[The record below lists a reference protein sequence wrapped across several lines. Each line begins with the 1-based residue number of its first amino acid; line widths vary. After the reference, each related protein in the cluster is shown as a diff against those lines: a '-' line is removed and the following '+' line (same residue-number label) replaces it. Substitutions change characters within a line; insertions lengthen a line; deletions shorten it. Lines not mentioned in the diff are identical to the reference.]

1 MTGNSRLVREDA
13 KPPTVEM
20 ELVDEDGVPYTSP
33 SLVPGLYKVKIESS
47 ELLSVPPVIEVFST
61 AGYNETGDGAEMT
74 QVSLNLNNDEKGPEY
89 TYEFRISATEAA
101 SDLTIR
107 ITLVDEADNLGII
120 TDTSYKID
128 AKTPTIAVY
137 APSPS
142 SEGSKYLY
150 GNKINLMFAAEDDVQ
165 IAELQYRFT
174 FNYGGL
180 TGVTSTSPWANAE
193 GVTDVEG
200 DGTSLVSDMEFSAGT
215 FDAGQHS
222 ITVRAL
228 DTAGNS
234 KTAQVVFV
242 VDYCRNNL
250 EGETVCTFEEN
261 LKPEPEPEVVT
272 PSMTEP
278 PYVLVW
284 IAVVVNVVIFVVAL
298 LIVQVSLSGPKKKKK
313 GGDDDED
320 DDWMS
325 EFIGTTQ
332 EVDMDDITG
341 TGSATQAKPEEEN
354 KSEPEP
360 EEEDDPFAVN
370 VVQRKTRRKKKVEEE
385 EDDDDDDDPL
395 LGWTRR

>member
-1 MTGNSRLVREDA
+1 
-13 KPPTVEM
+13 
-20 ELVDEDGVPYTSP
+20 
-33 SLVPGLYKVKIESS
+33 
-47 ELLSVPPVIEVFST
+47 
-61 AGYNETGDGAEMT
+61 
-74 QVSLNLNNDEKGPEY
+74 
-89 TYEFRISATEAA
+89 
-101 SDLTIR
+101 
-107 ITLVDEADNLGII
+107 
-120 TDTSYKID
+120 
-128 AKTPTIAVY
+128 
-137 APSPS
+137 
-142 SEGSKYLY
+142 
-150 GNKINLMFAAEDDVQ
+150 MFAAEDDVQ

-193 GVTDVEG
+193 GVTDVDG

-215 FDAGQHS
+215 FDAGQHA

-284 IAVVVNVVIFVVAL
+284 IAVVVNIVIFVVAL

-320 DDWMS
+320 LS
-325 EFIGTTQ
+325 LIH
-332 EVDMDDITG
+332 I
-341 TGSATQAKPEEEN
+341 
-354 KSEPEP
+354 
-360 EEEDDPFAVN
+360 
-370 VVQRKTRRKKKVEEE
+370 
-385 EDDDDDDDPL
+385 
-395 LGWTRR
+395 